1 MEIPVKNPCKIK
13 VAKVAT
19 RNRQN
24 RHIVDFRQSS
34 HQKLNSTIVACR
46 NRQNRDLAKLRQISH
61 HKSPKSQNFVLTQG
75 SEKYMLVQKLG
86 TT

>member
-34 HQKLNSTIVACR
+34 HQSA
-46 NRQNRDLAKLRQISH
+46 
-61 HKSPKSQNFVLTQG
+61 F
-75 SEKYMLVQKLG
+75 QK
-86 TT
+86 